1 MKENTDNYFIF
12 ASDKRAY
19 LDTINVVKELK
30 KRGLNYFYL
39 FSEESSTQFPHQDL
53 SKFSYDTNVDI
64 KNNIHYNSINC
75 SLPFRPDV
83 VILTRESWQPQQ
95 SIIHEF
101 KTSGSIISCIENAN
115 WVIGTIKSRLEMISR
130 FRYPTNCIDIF
141 FENAQWSL
149 DTKKICGW
157 YDFKSVVVG
166 NPKYDNI
173 WPWDPIYC
181 SSILVFGSME
191 KEAKL
196 EVYKILDNLKQAD
209 RQIYYRPHP
218 GEISDNPDLKIE
230 GVEIIFNESDV
241 PKIASKCNY
250 HLGNIASSAYYSIL
264 FNKTF
269 VSIDQNIRI
278 EDFSLD
284 FFKGKEYDFWAPI
297 IGVNSWDEFVN
308 KIGLNTIKK
317 LKERLEEVR
326 KDTILY
332 DKDLNFLK
340 KTSNPIN
347 SKYFDDFNDKKSSVR
362 IVDYLVN
369 IK

>member
-30 KRGLNYFYL
+30 KKGLNYFYL
-39 FSEESSTQFPHQDL
+39 FSEESSTQFPQQNL

-64 KNNIHYNSINC
+64 KTNIHYNSINC
-75 SLPFRPDV
+75 SLPFKPDII
-83 VILTRESWQPQQ
+83 ILTRESWQPQQ

-101 KTSGSIISCIENAN
+101 KTKGSIISCIENAN

-157 YDFKSVVVG
+157 YGFKSVVVG

-173 WPWDPIYC
+173 TQT
-181 SSILVFGSME
+181 SSSENNVLVFGSME

-196 EVYKILDNLKQAD
+196 EVYKILDNLKQIN

-241 PKIASKCNY
+241 PEIASKCNY

-332 DKDLNFLK
+332 DKDLNFLN

-362 IVDYLVN
+362 IVKHLEQL
-369 IK
+369 